1 MNDTANLKMTKALH
15 LAMGSIGSY
24 KLRSALTTLGI
35 IIGIAAVVA
44 NISLG
49 ASFNQ
54 YFKDELNTQGS
65 NFIIIYSQDINLLYD
80 NQLELIKNTPGVEGV
95 SAIRQQ
101 LGAVT
106 YVSKTKQ
113 LDIQGV
119 SADYQQISNIQ
130 MEKGAFISDQDR
142 YTAVLGSEV
151 AYEKFDEN
159 LSLRNPIDIEF
170 VRRDGTTITHSFKI
184 VGIID
189 SPETTFIQSGAESNE
204 RIFIP
209 IQTMNEMLDID
220 DYGGFSITVKDAESV
235 RPLSEEIDRKLARS
249 LGIPERELDNEDVK
263 PYMIF
268 NQADILDNLDDLSN
282 NLSTLFLAVALI
294 SLLVGSIGITNIML
308 VTVTERTK
316 EIGLLKSL
324 GYTRSNILTLFI
336 IESII
341 LGLIGGILGTLLG
354 VIGSYATESF
364 VGLPYV
370 FPAYLLV
377 VGIGISV
384 IVGLFAGVYPANKA
398 SRLNPVEALRK
409 Q

>member
-1 MNDTANLKMTKALH
+1 MNDKASLKMTKALH

-80 NQLELIKNTPGVEGV
+80 NQLEVIKNTPGVVGV

-106 YVSKTKQ
+106 YVTKTKQ

-119 SADYQQISNIQ
+119 SADYKEISNIQ
-130 MEKGAFISDQDR
+130 MGKGTFISDQDR
-142 YTAVLGSEV
+142 YTAVLGSDV

-159 LSLRNPIDIEF
+159 LSLRNPVNIEF
-170 VRRDGTTITHSFKI
+170 IRRDGTAVTHSFKI

-209 IQTMNEMLDID
+209 IETMNEMLDID

-235 RPLSEEIDRKLARS
+235 RPLSDEIDRKLARS

-268 NQADILDNLDDLSN
+268 NQADILDNLEDLST

-354 VIGSYATESF
+354 VIGSYATENF

-370 FPAYLLV
+370 FPPYLFV

-384 IVGLFAGVYPANKA
+384 VVGLSAGVYPANKA
-398 SRLNPVEALRK
+398 SKLNPVEALRK
-409 Q
+409 H